1 MCFGSTTSTQN
12 NSNWKFGTTT
22 NSYEPW
28 ARQAGQDLYTN
39 AAGWAND
46 NPWQGYSGPMS
57 GEFGP
62 EFGQASGFLSGQL
75 GQTNPMT
82 MEGADA
88 TRGVMGA
95 INPNAT
101 IGDYMD
107 PYVDA
112 TLRPTLQNIGEQAQ
126 RQGQQIGANA
136 ALAGAYGGTA
146 HGVQGA
152 LNDRWTRDSIAD
164 ATSKA
169 YSAAFG
175 NAQNARLQNLQQ
187 LLGAG
192 QSMAN
197 IGQSSFGQ
205 GTTLASLL
213 AGLGSQRQQADD
225 TGIGRAIQLNSEN
238 QTQPMNRYGMLA
250 QILHGVPLN
259 TVQTEAGIGGGQ
271 TQTRQPNNAGMSFL
285 GSLLTAPI
293 FPAK

>member
-1 MCFGSTTSTQN
+1 M
-12 NSNWKFGTTT
+12 
-22 NSYEPW
+22 
-28 ARQAGQDLYTN
+28 A
-39 AAGWAND
+39 
-46 NPWQGYSGPMS
+46 

-126 RQGQQIGANA
+126 RQDQQIGANA
-136 ALAGAYGGTA
+136 AMSGAYGGTA
-146 HGVQGA
+146 QGVQRA
-152 LNDRWTRDSIAD
+152 LNDRWTQQNIAD

-169 YSAAFG
+169 YSNAFG
-175 NAQNARLQNLQQ
+175 NAQTARLQNLAQ

-197 IGQSSFGQ
+197 IGQSAFGQ

-213 AGLGSQRQQADD
+213 AGLGAQRQQASD
-225 TGIGRAIQLNSEN
+225 TGVGRAIQLNSEN

-259 TVQTEAGIGGGQ
+259 TVQTEAGIGGG
-271 TQTRQPNNAGMSFL
+271 TSTEKRPNNAGMSFL
-285 GSLLTAPI
+285 GSALGKFL
-293 FPAK
+293 